1 MTTLT
6 RRRTSPL
13 AEVIGWLDKETDFMG
28 LGLTPYVRVE
38 DFVEDGL
45 YVLRAEMPGID
56 PDKDVQVDVS
66 GDLLTITGERREE
79 HKDRRRREFHYGS
92 FERTVTLPREAKV
105 DEVQA
110 SYKDGVLEVRVPLGG
125 ETPAATHVPIQR
137 PEG

>member
-13 AEVIGWLDKETDFMG
+13 AEVLGWLDKETDFMG
-28 LGLTPYVRVE
+28 LGLTPSVRVE
-38 DFVEDGL
+38 DFVEDGV
-45 YVLRAEMPGID
+45 YVLRAEMPGIN

-66 GDLLTITGERREE
+66 GDLLTISGERREE

-92 FERTVTLPREAKV
+92 FERTVTLPRDAKV

-110 SYKDGVLEVRVPLGG
+110 SYQDGVLEVRVPLDG
-125 ETPAATHVPIQR
+125 ETPRATHVPIQR